1 MSDAETLGWGDRWR
15 AHLEVAAMET
25 GEDLAAGRVI
35 AVHRGTVEVAI
46 LSGARDSAAHGFRTV
61 DLGARGHSTGDEV
74 WPPVVGDWVG
84 LRHVETPAPV
94 IAAVLP
100 RRTYLGR
107 PSPSGRSVGQPIAA
121 NIDVVLIVEPMDP
134 TPSVGRVERFAA
146 MSRSAGAEAWLVLTK
161 TDLVAPEVVE
171 EALTGMAPWVDAAV
185 GVTSADPASTERLRT
200 LLPKGATAV
209 LVGRSGAGKSTLLN
223 TILGVDHATGEVR
236 SSDSKGR
243 HTTTRR
249 ELLAR
254 RGISLIDTPGVRALA
269 ATVDGEAIDDVFSDI
284 IDAAAACRYANC
296 QHGSEPGCAVREAIT
311 EGRLDPERLGRY
323 QRMLR
328 ESARLAAR
336 SDARHAREQ
345 ERRAF
350 RNDSRGRRGVMRLKG
365 R

>member
-35 AVHRGTVEVAI
+35 A
-46 LSGARDSAAHGFRTV
+46 
-61 DLGARGHSTGDEV
+61 
-74 WPPVVGDWVG
+74 
-84 LRHVETPAPV
+84 
-94 IAAVLP
+94 AVLP
-100 RRTYLGR
+100 RRTYLER

-161 TDLVAPEVVE
+161 TDLVAPGVVE

-185 GVTSADPASTERLRT
+185 GVTSVDPASTERLRT
-200 LLPKGATAV
+200 LLPKGAPAV
-209 LVGRSGAGKSTLLN
+209 LVVRSGAGKSTLLN
-223 TILGVDHATGEVR
+223 TILGVDHATGEGR

-243 HTTTRR
+243 
-249 ELLAR
+249 
-254 RGISLIDTPGVRALA
+254 
-269 ATVDGEAIDDVFSDI
+269 
-284 IDAAAACRYANC
+284 
-296 QHGSEPGCAVREAIT
+296 
-311 EGRLDPERLGRY
+311 LDSERLGRY

-336 SDARHAREQ
+336 SDARHAHEQ
-345 ERRAF
+345 EHRAS
-350 RNDSRGRRGVMRLKG
+350 RNDSRGRRSVMRLKG

>member
-61 DLGARGHSTGDEV
+61 DLGARGHSTGDAV

-100 RRTYLGR
+100 RRRILGAR
-107 PSPSGRSVGQPIAA
+107 RRRGGRSGSPSLRTSMSSSSSNPWTR
-121 NIDVVLIVEPMDP
+121 LP
-134 TPSVGRVERFAA
+134 PSGVWRGSPRYR
-146 MSRSAGAEAWLVLTK
+146 GPPGPEAWLVLTK
-161 TDLVAPEVVE
+161 TDLVAPGIVE
-171 EALTGMAPWVDAAV
+171 ETLTGMGPWVDAAV

-223 TILGVDHATGEVR
+223 TILGVGHATGEVR
-236 SSDSKGR
+236 SSDS
-243 HTTTRR
+243 
-249 ELLAR
+249 
-254 RGISLIDTPGVRALA
+254 
-269 ATVDGEAIDDVFSDI
+269 
-284 IDAAAACRYANC
+284 
-296 QHGSEPGCAVREAIT
+296 
-311 EGRLDPERLGRY
+311 EGRLDSERLGRY

-345 ERRAF
+345 ERRAS
-350 RNDSRGRRGVMRLKG
+350 RNDSRGRRGVMRLTG
-365 R
+365 C

>member
-100 RRTYLGR
+100 RRTYLER

-146 MSRSAGAEAWLVLTK
+146 ISRSAGAEAWLVLTK
-161 TDLVAPEVVE
+161 TDLVAPGIVE
-171 EALTGMAPWVDAAV
+171 ETLTGMGPWVDAAV

-209 LVGRSGAGKSTLLN
+209 LVGRSGGREVDSAQHDPRRGPRDGGGPLLRLQRAPGFRTARSLPANAAG
-223 TILGVDHATGEVR
+223 VR
-236 SSDSKGR
+236 SAGC
-243 HTTTRR
+243 
-249 ELLAR
+249 
-254 RGISLIDTPGVRALA
+254 SL
-269 ATVDGEAIDDVFSDI
+269 
-284 IDAAAACRYANC
+284 
-296 QHGSEPGCAVREAIT
+296 GC
-311 EGRLDPERLGRY
+311 
-323 QRMLR
+323 
-328 ESARLAAR
+328 SARP
-336 SDARHAREQ
+336 
-345 ERRAF
+345 RAGT
-350 RNDSRGRRGVMRLKG
+350 SSVSE
-365 R
+365 